1 MKELSIGCETDD
13 VVIPAIKR
21 EDKED
26 SAYSRNSNIHAPI
39 ANGG

>member
-1 MKELSIGCETDD
+1 MKELSIGYETDD
-13 VVIPAIKR
+13 VVMPAIKR

-26 SAYSRNSNIHAPI
+26 SAYSRNLNIHVPI

>member
-1 MKELSIGCETDD
+1 MKVFSMGCEAAD
-13 VVIPAIKR
+13 VFIPAVKR

-26 SAYSRNSNIHAPI
+26 SAYSRNINIHVPI